1 MVNTNNLDYIKAL
14 WGAYNAIEKAQELTN
29 NSWDDQKLQNIKNVL
44 EDLLNDEI
52 D

>member
-1 MVNTNNLDYIKAL
+1 MANTKNLDYIAAL
-14 WGAYNAIEKAQELTN
+14 WGAYNAVEKAQELV
-29 NSWDDQKLQNIKNVL
+29 SDSFDDKKLQNIKNII